1 MKQKLASLLALILIA
16 ASLLALSACTSPFKR
31 KAATSAAT
39 TSEDWLN
46 DVTPSTDDSD
56 EDWSNRY

>member
-1 MKQKLASLLALILIA
+1 MKTKLTSIVAMLLLV

>member
-56 EDWSNRY
+56 EDWSERY

>member
-1 MKQKLASLLALILIA
+1 MKTKLTSLLAMLLLV
-16 ASLLALSACTSPFKR
+16 ASLFALSACTSPFKR
-31 KAATSAAT
+31 KAATSAA

>member
-1 MKQKLASLLALILIA
+1 MKQKLASLLALILIV